1 MAIVHHV
8 RGDDRSE
15 IKNYPEIENEDGVLT
30 YNVTGKDHLHVM
42 SYLVKG
48 VDPVVDPGGRRGHGA
63 PSPVKSSHKKD
74 GHQRRLHR
82 IHVSRP
88 TPHPHRAAGSATGI

>member
-30 YNVTGKDHLHVM
+30 YNVTGKD
-42 SYLVKG
+42 YL
-48 VDPVVDPGGRRGHGA
+48 
-63 PSPVKSSHKKD
+63 
-74 GHQRRLHR
+74 
-82 IHVSRP
+82 P
-88 TPHPHRAAGSATGI
+88 TYLLCLILLKE

>member
-30 YNVTGKDHLHVM
+30 YNVTGLDHLPFVPQ
-42 SYLVKG
+42 LVK
-48 VDPVVDPGGRRGHGA
+48 
-63 PSPVKSSHKKD
+63 
-74 GHQRRLHR
+74 LY
-82 IHVSRP
+82 
-88 TPHPHRAAGSATGI
+88 PHPATAAQVNAYEW

>member
-30 YNVTGKDHLHVM
+30 YNVTGKDHLSVM
-42 SYLVKG
+42 TQERIEEPKDHLIINSY
-48 VDPVVDPGGRRGHGA
+48 P
-63 PSPVKSSHKKD
+63 
-74 GHQRRLHR
+74 
-82 IHVSRP
+82 
-88 TPHPHRAAGSATGI
+88 